1 LEFLAFLG
9 DWRFGKGINYQLLG
23 GDMSEI
29 DGFSKFEFS
38 GPLADGEQVSHTVFF
53 KGDGPPIII
62 WQELPG
68 ILPEMIDLA
77 NRMAEKYTIYMPH
90 LFGRIGKFDM
100 GRNLLQLCIRR
111 EFHLFAGGKSSPI
124 ANWMR
129 ALCRDVQS
137 RHDGQ
142 QVGTLGMCLTGG
154 FALTL
159 MADDSVLGGVASQPS
174 LPMFKQTALHM
185 SDAEITEAKAGMAAK
200 GPALAMRYEGDILCK
215 RAKMTTLEQAFG
227 AGIVT
232 HEFPGRKHALLT
244 GHYLDEAYEMMM
256 AYFDARFGLET

>member
-1 LEFLAFLG
+1 MS
-9 DWRFGKGINYQLLG
+9 GI
-23 GDMSEI
+23 E
-29 DGFSKFEFS
+29 GFSNFDFT
-38 GPLADGEQVSHTVFF
+38 GPLADGETVNHRVYF
-53 KGDGPPIII
+53 KGQGPPIII

-68 ILPEMIDLA
+68 ILPEMIDLGH
-77 NRMAEKYTIYMPH
+77 RMAEKYTIYMPH

-100 GRNLLQLCIRR
+100 GRNLLQLCVRR
-111 EFHLFAGGKSSPI
+111 EFHLLAAGKSSPI

-129 ALCRDVQS
+129 ALCRDVQT

-159 MADDSVLGGVASQPS
+159 MADDSVIGGVASQPS
-174 LPMFKQTALHM
+174 LPILNQNALHM
-185 SDAEITEAKAGMAAK
+185 SPEEVSAAKVGMAAK
-200 GPALAMRYEGDILCK
+200 GPALAMRYQGDVLCK
-215 RAKMTTLEQAFG
+215 PAKLRAISDAFG
-227 AGIVT
+227 DGVKT

-256 AYFDARFGLET
+256 AYFADRFEVAD